1 MQERRQAVKIAFYTL
16 GCKVNQYETQIL
28 RQLFSANGFTI
39 VDVEQPA
46 DIFVI
51 NSCTVTSS
59 GDKKTRQ
66 MMHRFKRKNPGA
78 VIALTGCFPQAF
90 PDAAKLLPEA
100 DVITGAYNRRGLLEA
115 VLKACQTG
123 ERVVDITPHQR
134 GESFEEMSAGGFLE
148 RTRAY
153 VKIEDGCERYCAYC
167 IIPKARGPVRSKPIS
182 SLVEELTELA
192 QAGYREV
199 VLVGINLPSYGKE
212 LGLRLID
219 AVEVAAS
226 VEGIERIRLG
236 SLEPELL
243 SEEDI
248 ERMSRI
254 PKLCPQFHLA
264 LQSGSDATL
273 KRMNRHYDCA
283 EYARI
288 ADSLRRHFDN
298 ASITTDLMV
307 GFPGETEEDFL
318 VSAAFV
324 KKMELAKVHVFAY
337 SVREGTRAAAMPDQI
352 PQNVKEERSR
362 RMIETCKQTRFA
374 FLQAQVGKTCRV
386 LFEQSSA
393 DGTYQGYSENYTPV
407 HVRSENL
414 LHGKILPVK
423 ITGISEDGD
432 SCFGELV

>member
-1 MQERRQAVKIAFYTL
+1 MKVAFYTL

-78 VIALTGCFPQAF
+78 IIALTGCFPQAF
-90 PDAAKLLPEA
+90 PNAAELLPEA
-100 DVITGAYNRRGLLEA
+100 DVITGSYHRRGLLQA

-123 ERVVDITPHQR
+123 ERIVDITPHQR

-167 IIPKARGPVRSKPIS
+167 IIPKARGPVRSKPLDALTAELEN
-182 SLVEELTELA
+182 LVK
-192 QAGYREV
+192 AGYREV
-199 VLVGINLPSYGKE
+199 VLVGINLPSYGKD

-219 AVEVAAS
+219 AIEAAEK
-226 VEGIERIRLG
+226 VQGIERIRLG

-243 SEEDI
+243 SDEDI

-264 LQSGSDATL
+264 LQSGCDRTL

-288 ADSLRRHFDN
+288 ADSLRHHFEN
-298 ASITTDLMV
+298 ASVTTDLMV
-307 GFPGETEEDFL
+307 GFPGETEEEFL
-318 VSAAFV
+318 DSISFV
-324 KKMELAKVHVFAY
+324 EKMKLAKVHVFAY
-337 SVREGTRAAAMPDQI
+337 SVREGTRAANMPDQI
-352 PQNVKEERSR
+352 PQKVKEERSR
-362 RMIETCKQTRFA
+362 RMIETCKRVRNE
-374 FLQAQVGKTCRV
+374 FLQTQVGTVCQV
-386 LFEQSSA
+386 LFEQIA
-393 DGTYQGYSENYTPV
+393 EDGTYQGYSENYTPV
-407 HVRSENL
+407 HVKSEKP

-423 ITGISEDGD
+423 ILSVAKDGD
-432 SCFGELV
+432 SCLGELVED

>member
-1 MQERRQAVKIAFYTL
+1 MRIAFYTL

-28 RQLFSANGFTI
+28 RQLFSANGFTL

-66 MMHRFKRKNPGA
+66 MMRRFKRNNPGA
-78 VIALTGCFPQAF
+78 IIALTGCFPQAF
-90 PDAAKLLPEA
+90 PDAAALLPEA

-123 ERVVDITPHQR
+123 ERVIDISAHQR
-134 GESFEEMSAGGFLE
+134 GEAFEEMSAGSFLE

-167 IIPKARGPVRSKPIS
+167 IIPAARGPVRSKPLEAVTS
-182 SLVEELTELA
+182 ELEGLA
-192 QAGYREV
+192 KAGYREV
-199 VLVGINLPSYGKE
+199 VFVGINLSSYGKD

-219 AVEVAAS
+219 AVEAAAK

-243 SEEDI
+243 SDKDI
-248 ERMSRI
+248 ERMSHI
-254 PKLCPQFHLA
+254 EKLCPQFHLA

-273 KRMNRHYDCA
+273 RRMNRHYDCK

-288 ADSLRRHFDN
+288 ADSLRSHFNN
-298 ASITTDLMV
+298 ASVTTDLMV
-307 GFPGETEEDFL
+307 GFPGETEEEFL
-318 VSAAFV
+318 QSASFV
-324 KKMELAKVHVFAY
+324 RKMGLAKVHVFAY
-337 SVREGTRAAAMPDQI
+337 SVREGTRAANMPDQV
-352 PQNVKEERSR
+352 PQKMKEERSR
-362 RMIETCKQTRFA
+362 RMIEACKQTRLL
-374 FLQAQVGKTCRV
+374 FLQSQVGKTCKV
-386 LFEQSSA
+386 LFEQTGP
-393 DGTYQGYSENYTPV
+393 DGLYQGYSENYTPV
-407 HVRSENL
+407 HVRSKAA
-414 LHGKILPVK
+414 LHGEILPVR
-423 ITGISEDGD
+423 ITAVAEDGD
-432 SCFGELV
+432 SCLGELEKE

>member
-1 MQERRQAVKIAFYTL
+1 MRIAFYTL

-28 RQLFSANGFTI
+28 RQLFSANGFTL

-66 MMHRFKRKNPGA
+66 MMRRFKRNNPGA

-90 PDAAKLLPEA
+90 PDAAALLPEA
-100 DVITGAYNRRGLLEA
+100 DVITGAYNRHGLLQA

-123 ERVVDITPHQR
+123 ERVVDIMPHQR
-134 GESFEEMSAGGFLE
+134 GEAFEEMSAGSFLE

-167 IIPKARGPVRSKPIS
+167 IIPKARGPVRSKPLDAI
-182 SLVEELTELA
+182 VAELKGLA
-192 QAGYREV
+192 GSGYREV
-199 VLVGINLPSYGKE
+199 VFVGINLPSYGKD

-219 AVEVAAS
+219 AVEAAAG

-243 SEEDI
+243 SDEDI

-288 ADSLRRHFDN
+288 AQSLRRHFEN
-298 ASITTDLMV
+298 ASVTTDLMV
-307 GFPGETEEDFL
+307 GFPGESEEDFL
-318 VSAAFV
+318 ESAAFV
-324 KKMELAKVHVFAY
+324 QKMELAKVHVFAY

-352 PQNVKEERSR
+352 SQSVKEERSR
-362 RMIETCKQTRFA
+362 RMIEICRQTRLA
-374 FLQAQVGKTCRV
+374 FLRSQVGKTCRV
-386 LFEQSSA
+386 LFEQMGP
-393 DGTYQGYSENYTPV
+393 DGLYQGYSENYTPV
-407 HVRSENL
+407 RVKSQSA
-414 LHGKILPVK
+414 LHGKILCVK
-423 ITGISEDGD
+423 ITKVAEDGD
-432 SCFGELV
+432 SCLGVPAEESLL

>member
-1 MQERRQAVKIAFYTL
+1 MRIAFYTL

-28 RQLFSANGFTI
+28 RQLFSANGFTL

-66 MMHRFKRKNPGA
+66 MMRRFKRNNPGA
-78 VIALTGCFPQAF
+78 IIALTGCFPQAF
-90 PDAAKLLPEA
+90 PDAAALLPEA

-123 ERVVDITPHQR
+123 ERVIDISAHKR
-134 GESFEEMSAGGFLE
+134 GEEFEEMSAGSFLE

-167 IIPKARGPVRSKPIS
+167 IIPAARGPVRSKPLEAVTS
-182 SLVEELTELA
+182 ELEGLA
-192 QAGYREV
+192 KAGYREV
-199 VLVGINLPSYGKE
+199 VFVGINLSSYGKD

-219 AVEVAAS
+219 AVEAAAK

-243 SEEDI
+243 SDKDI
-248 ERMSRI
+248 ERMSHI
-254 PKLCPQFHLA
+254 EKLCPQFHLA

-273 KRMNRHYDCA
+273 RRMNRHYDCK

-288 ADSLRRHFDN
+288 ADSLRSHFNN
-298 ASITTDLMV
+298 ASVTTDLMV
-307 GFPGETEEDFL
+307 GFPGETEEEFL
-318 VSAAFV
+318 KSASFV
-324 KKMELAKVHVFAY
+324 RKMGLAKVHVFAY
-337 SVREGTRAAAMPDQI
+337 SVREGTRAANMPDQV
-352 PQNVKEERSR
+352 PQKIKEERSR
-362 RMIETCKQTRFA
+362 WMIEACKQTRLL
-374 FLQAQVGKTCRV
+374 FLQSQVGKTCKV
-386 LFEQSSA
+386 LFEQTGP
-393 DGTYQGYSENYTPV
+393 DGLYQGYSENYTPV
-407 HVRSENL
+407 HVRSKAA
-414 LHGKILPVK
+414 LHGEILPVR
-423 ITGISEDGD
+423 ITAVAEDGD
-432 SCFGELV
+432 SCLGELEEE